1 MSAPITVQLDAVAA
15 LADELSLLAAQLAEE
30 PSLCRVAAA
39 SLRTALG
46 DGVGEA
52 AAATAIAWGDLAEV
66 LAEECAATART
77 LSGAVAAYRAA
88 DEALARALL
97 PGTIGGVPVPR

>member
-1 MSAPITVQLDAVAA
+1 MSTPISVQLDTVVA

-30 PSLCRVAAA
+30 PPLCRLAAA
-39 SLRTALG
+39 SLRTGLE
-46 DGVGEA
+46 DGLGEA
-52 AAATAIAWGDLAEV
+52 ASAATAWGGLAEI

-77 LSGAVAAYRAA
+77 LAAAAAAYRSA
-88 DEALARALL
+88 DAQLAQAMT